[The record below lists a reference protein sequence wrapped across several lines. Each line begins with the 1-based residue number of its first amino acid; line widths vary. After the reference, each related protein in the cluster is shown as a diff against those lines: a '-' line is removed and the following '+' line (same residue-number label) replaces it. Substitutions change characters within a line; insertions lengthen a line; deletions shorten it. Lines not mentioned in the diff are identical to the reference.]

1 MSSSVSC
8 VLLSFWQKKEAEEVR
23 QNCETLN
30 NVLLAEFD
38 YFSRVM
44 VDDFESMMAQFL
56 RQQADFHRHVSVL
69 MQLNDQQF

>member
-1 MSSSVSC
+1 M
-8 VLLSFWQKKEAEEVR
+8 R

-44 VDDFESMMAQFL
+44 VDDFENMMLQFL
-56 RQQADFHRHVSVL
+56 RQQAEFHKQVSTYTIVVS
-69 MQLNDQQF
+69 

>member
-1 MSSSVSC
+1 M
-8 VLLSFWQKKEAEEVR
+8 R